1 MNAVLQLPCL
11 ALGNERTLNVAGHKA
26 GNILPVVGGLPHD
39 GGGKITP
46 LDGCGQEHRLDL
58 GHHSEVRVGQ
68 LNFIFKI
75 RDRTQAAH
83 HDGSALLLGEGDR
96 QPVEGVD
103 LDIRDVLA
111 GLPQHGNA
119 LLYRKKRGL
128 GAVDQHRD
136 DHLVKH
142 TAGALDNIEMPVRDG
157 VEAAG
162 IHGDGGHGW

>member
-1 MNAVLQLPCL
+1 MA
-11 ALGNERTLNVAGHKA
+11 KF
-26 GNILPVVGGLPHD
+26 
-39 GGGKITP
+39 
-46 LDGCGQEHRLDL
+46 
-58 GHHSEVRVGQ
+58 RVGQ

-75 RDRTQAAH
+75 RDRTQTAH

-96 QPVEGVD
+96 QPVEGVN

>member
-1 MNAVLQLPCL
+1 M
-11 ALGNERTLNVAGHKA
+11 
-26 GNILPVVGGLPHD
+26 
-39 GGGKITP
+39 
-46 LDGCGQEHRLDL
+46 
-58 GHHSEVRVGQ
+58 GQ

-75 RDRTQAAH
+75 RDRAQTAH

-96 QPVEGVD
+96 QPVEGVN

-119 LLYRKKRGL
+119 LLYRKKRSL

-162 IHGDGGHGW
+162 IHGDGHCGEPFGLDSPEAVKK